1 MRISFSVYSIQTVCT
16 LGSTTAA
23 SFSYAAPIRDGNR
36 GVDNAESCELS
47 LERRAFVV
55 RSFAVRR
62 LDLVHGNIPRIANR
76 STSASKR
83 LIPIRNSL
91 ICDESLDRPAY
102 AFPHARILYIIIMN
116 TSTLFSL
123 LSFQPLRWCFHA
135 QEAQNPKV
143 NNC

>member
-23 SFSYAAPIRDGNR
+23 SFSYGAPIRDGSR
-36 GVDNAESCELS
+36 DVDSAKSCELR

-62 LDLVHGNIPRIANR
+62 LQSFHCKVPRVTNR
-76 STSASKR
+76 TLAKR
-83 LIPIRNSL
+83 LIPIRNAL
-91 ICDESLDRPAY
+91 IRDESLNQSAGT
-102 AFPHARILYIIIMN
+102 FPHARILYIIIMN

-143 NNC
+143 NN